1 MNNKITCD
9 HLNTSELHQDNA
21 LYIECLDC
29 SQEFSHAN
37 WLDFVSEYA
46 TEQDAFNWDHY
57 KAEPDIDA
65 INEAIYE
72 YALEA
77 QVTAN

>member
-29 SQEFSHAN
+29 SQEFSHAT

-46 TEQDAFNWDHY
+46 TEQDAFNFNRE
-57 KAEPDIDA
+57 EPDTDA
-65 INEAIYE
+65 INEALYE

-77 QVTAN
+77 EVTGN